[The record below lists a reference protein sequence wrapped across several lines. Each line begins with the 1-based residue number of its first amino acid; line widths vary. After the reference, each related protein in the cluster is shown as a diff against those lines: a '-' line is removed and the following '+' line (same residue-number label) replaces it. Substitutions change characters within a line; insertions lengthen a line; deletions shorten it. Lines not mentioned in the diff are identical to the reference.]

1 MTHHPSHRP
10 VHDVADN
17 AHTTASIAVGG
28 QYFGSIEEPGDSD
41 WIAIKLVAGVTY
53 TFNLGPG
60 AANAN
65 VPFDTTLGIYD
76 HSGTLLAFNDD
87 VGFTA
92 INNPGIG
99 GIANPYDF
107 YSFIQFTP
115 TTTGTYYLAASAL
128 EGNVGNYVLSAFAG
142 DLPDGNN

>member
-1 MTHHPSHRP
+1 MTQHDSHRP
-10 VHDVADN
+10 VRDIPAN
-17 AHTTASIAVGG
+17 TSTTAKIAVGG
-28 QYFGSIEEPGDSD
+28 SYSGSFETPGDSD

-76 HSGTLLAFNDD
+76 ASGTLLAFNDD

-92 INNPGIG
+92 IFNPGIG
-99 GIANPYDF
+99 GISNPF
-107 YSFIQFTP
+107 NQYSFIEFTP
-115 TTTGTYYLAASAL
+115 TKTGTYYVAASAFD
-128 EGNVGNYVLSAFAG
+128 N
-142 DLPDGNN
+142 

>member
-1 MTHHPSHRP
+1 MTRA
-10 VHDVADN
+10 VDDVANN
-17 AHTTASIAVGG
+17 AHTTASIAVDG

-41 WIAIKLVAGVTY
+41 WIAIKLVAGTTY
-53 TFNLGPG
+53 TFNLGPS

-65 VPFDTTLGIYD
+65 VPFDTTLGVYNA
-76 HSGTLLAFNDD
+76 SGALLAFNDD

-92 INNPGIG
+92 ISNSGIG

-115 TTTGTYYLAASAL
+115 TKTGTYYLAASTL
-128 EGNVGNYVLSAFAG
+128 EGNVGNYVLSAFA
-142 DLPDGNN
+142 DD